1 MNYFMVCINPE
12 CDQLFHPV
20 SVGVLNVVANMGIP
34 VIASINGEQPPIEAA
49 ISPLELFLESN
60 PEDKLKD
67 MAYEKLK
74 SLQAQLTEECTCP
87 TCTEPK
93 ETESS
98 ESSQMVGKVS
108 GVVSVEDPDDYYR
121 SAEYKAHRVRMEAL
135 EIERTKAEILNQQA
149 QTQLVEAK
157 ARLTNAEAQ
166 KLELDL
172 PTLKRVKPTTSDK
185 ESAEL
190 SNTVQNLGLRLA
202 AVESKLAL

>member
-74 SLQAQLTEECTCP
+74 AIQNENSTEDAD
-87 TCTEPK
+87 TEA
-93 ETESS
+93 SIGDLS
-98 ESSQMVGKVS
+98 VS
-108 GVVSVEDPDDYYR
+108 AVNGTVSPAYDDDDY
-121 SAEYKAHRVRMEAL
+121 
-135 EIERTKAEILNQQA
+135 
-149 QTQLVEAK
+149 
-157 ARLTNAEAQ
+157 
-166 KLELDL
+166 
-172 PTLKRVKPTTSDK
+172 
-185 ESAEL
+185 
-190 SNTVQNLGLRLA
+190 
-202 AVESKLAL
+202 

>member
-1 MNYFMVCINPE
+1 
-12 CDQLFHPV
+12 
-20 SVGVLNVVANMGIP
+20 
-34 VIASINGEQPPIEAA
+34 
-49 ISPLELFLESN
+49 
-60 PEDKLKD
+60 
-67 MAYEKLK
+67 
-74 SLQAQLTEECTCP
+74 
-87 TCTEPK
+87 
-93 ETESS
+93 
-98 ESSQMVGKVS
+98 
-108 GVVSVEDPDDYYR
+108 
-121 SAEYKAHRVRMEAL
+121 MEAL

-149 QTQLVEAK
+149 QTKLVEAK